1 MEEVHSQFVSLPS
14 SIEGGF
20 IINPHL
26 WGIKNM
32 VKKMV
37 CKELE
42 DLFSSEG
49 KLPIEL
55 KHEACEF
62 YKLGSDFPEIKY
74 LIRLRTRAS

>member
-1 MEEVHSQFVSLPS
+1 
-14 SIEGGF
+14 
-20 IINPHL
+20 
-26 WGIKNM
+26 M

-49 KLPIEL
+49 NIPIEL
-55 KHEACEF
+55 KHEACEL
-62 YKLGSDFPEIKY
+62 YHLGSDFPDLKY

>member
-1 MEEVHSQFVSLPS
+1 
-14 SIEGGF
+14 
-20 IINPHL
+20 
-26 WGIKNM
+26 M

-49 KLPIEL
+49 NLPRAL

-62 YKLGSDFPEIKY
+62 YKLGSDFSYIKY
-74 LIRLRTRAS
+74 LIRIRTRAS